1 MTTSHHLTEAVGVVA
16 VVVIRREMIFVI
28 MAINLVSR
36 AIAIMRGVADFIEL
50 IIMMILE
57 IVADIAQ

>member
-1 MTTSHHLTEAVGVVA
+1 MTTSHHLTEAVDVVA

>member
-16 VVVIRREMIFVI
+16 VIRREMIFVI

>member
-36 AIAIMRGVADFIEL
+36 AIVIMRGVADFIEL